1 MKFYK
6 MLNSGVPTWHILIR
20 KHKVKHQSTK
30 NTEFDKQM
38 QDTLGFDNYHKIAIH
53 DHVLVPKFWRT

>member
-1 MKFYK
+1 MAH
-6 MLNSGVPTWHILIR
+6 P
-20 KHKVKHQSTK
+20 HKKTYSKTSIYR

-38 QDTLGFDNYHKIAIH
+38 QDTLGFDIYHKIAVR